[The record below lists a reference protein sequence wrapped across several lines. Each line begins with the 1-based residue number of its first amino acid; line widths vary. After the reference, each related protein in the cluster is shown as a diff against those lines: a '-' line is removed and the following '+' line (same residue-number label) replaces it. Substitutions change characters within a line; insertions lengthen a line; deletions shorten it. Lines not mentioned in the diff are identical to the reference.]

1 MGRAQRNPAND
12 ADIHRRRAD
21 GIGDDAYW
29 RDGHLFVL
37 AGTTQ
42 LDIYSRGG
50 DDNQNQ
56 AEAEKVAGVLLP
68 KVREF
73 S

>member
-1 MGRAQRNPAND
+1 
-12 ADIHRRRAD
+12 
-21 GIGDDAYW
+21 
-29 RDGHLFVL
+29 VL

-42 LDIYSRGG
+42 LDVHSRGG

>member
-1 MGRAQRNPAND
+1 MKSRLRD

-21 GIGDDAYW
+21 GIGDDATT
-29 RDGHLFVL
+29 HLDVH
-37 AGTTQ
+37 
-42 LDIYSRGG
+42 SRGG